1 MGPGAGFGLGFA
13 VSKAPGE
20 AGMMGSPGEY
30 NWGGAAGTRFWIDP
44 QEELIGIF
52 MIQIL
57 PHDGLNYGSEF
68 RVLTYQ
74 AIAD

>member
-1 MGPGAGFGLGFA
+1 
-13 VSKAPGE
+13 
-20 AGMMGSPGEY
+20 
-30 NWGGAAGTRFWIDP
+30 
-44 QEELIGIF
+44 

-57 PHDGLNYGSEF
+57 PHTGLEYGSEF

>member
-1 MGPGAGFGLGFA
+1 LLNHIGQNIEHRVA
-13 VSKAPGE
+13 VAAAPSRGV
-20 AGMMGSPGEY
+20 SL
-30 NWGGAAGTRFWIDP
+30 WIDP

-57 PHDGLNYGSEF
+57 PHTGLEYGSEF
-68 RVLTYQ
+68 RVLAYQ

>member
-1 MGPGAGFGLGFA
+1 
-13 VSKAPGE
+13 
-20 AGMMGSPGEY
+20 
-30 NWGGAAGTRFWIDP
+30 
-44 QEELIGIF
+44 

-68 RVLTYQ
+68 RVMAYQ

>member
-1 MGPGAGFGLGFA
+1 
-13 VSKAPGE
+13 
-20 AGMMGSPGEY
+20 
-30 NWGGAAGTRFWIDP
+30 
-44 QEELIGIF
+44 
-52 MIQIL
+52 MIQSL